1 MGTPR
6 SGVEPV
12 QMPSSNSLP
21 RWAFWVLISLLSW
34 SSTFKAAALGSTA
47 SSPSPVVMVTP
58 SPVSSNVRAEVP
70 ASWVPARPPKPRQ
83 HAHQKLPEAIKQ
95 FKFNAPTAVRHA
107 RTSSAH
113 RPDPTVDDLNLSP
126 LVLAVT
132 VDGHIHALQR
142 DTGQWKWTLHDDG
155 GSALGG
161 LHSHD
166 KLKRQKAGEGL
177 GGNLVK
183 SQGRRR
189 PPSRSSSSSSI
200 SNETSLSVPVDR
212 FLDDEIYVIEPFA
225 GGDLYVYVRDGP
237 DQGDLQK
244 LPLSMQELVGQSPF
258 IISSRLY
265 VGKKDTKF
273 VGVDIRT
280 GRLVGVFGADAMWC
294 EWDEQREGRLD
305 NEVEFDD
312 DISRRPE
319 DLLYMT
325 RTGPFLRPFTS
336 TRISY

>member
-1 MGTPR
+1 VT
-6 SGVEPV
+6 VV
-12 QMPSSNSLP
+12 SS
-21 RWAFWVLISLLSW
+21 A
-34 SSTFKAAALGSTA
+34 
-47 SSPSPVVMVTP
+47 
-58 SPVSSNVRAEVP
+58 SNVRAEPP
-70 ASWVPARPPKPRQ
+70 ASWIPSKPLNKRHNQ
-83 HAHQKLPEAIKQ
+83 SSHLPDSIKK
-95 FKFNAPTAVRHA
+95 FKFNAPAPITRHSNTHTGA
-107 RTSSAH
+107 K
-113 RPDPTVDDLNLSP
+113 PDPTVQDLNLSP

-132 VDGHIHALQR
+132 VDGHIHALDR
-142 DTGQWKWTLHDDG
+142 ESGQWKWTLHDDG
-155 GSALGG
+155 GAALGG

-166 KLKRQKAGEGL
+166 KAKRQKAGEGL
-177 GGNLVK
+177 WGNLVK
-183 SQGRRR
+183 AQGRRR
-189 PPSRSSSSSSI
+189 PPSRTNSTGSP
-200 SNETSLSVPVDR
+200 SNETSLTVPVDR
-212 FLDDEIYVIEPFA
+212 NLDDEIYVIEPFA

-273 VGVDIRT
+273 VSVDIRT

-305 NEVEFDD
+305 IEADLED

-325 RTGPFLRPFTS
+325 RTGELCFLNATQ
-336 TRISY
+336 